1 VNRIAGE
8 ERAVTAASTT
18 AEQNKAIVA
27 EFLEVFS
34 AGDVPG
40 ILDRLHD
47 DATWWVSGSIEG
59 FAGTKSKEEM
69 GKLLEG
75 VVTVYDEGALRL
87 TPVAMVAEGDRV
99 AVEAEGYAE
108 LTNGRVYQP
117 QSAFVFEVTDGKIR
131 SVREYIDTLHAHE
144 IFVAP

>member
-1 VNRIAGE
+1 
-8 ERAVTAASTT
+8 VTATSTT
-18 AEQNKAIVA
+18 ADQNKSIVV

-34 AGDVPG
+34 EGDVPG
-40 ILDRLHD
+40 VLERLHD

-75 VVTVYDEGALRL
+75 VVTVYRQGALRL
-87 TPVAMVAEGDRV
+87 TPVAMLAEGDRV
-99 AVEAEGYAE
+99 AVETEGYAV
-108 LTNGRVYQP
+108 LTNGRVYEP
-117 QSAFVFEVTDGKIR
+117 QSAFVFEVSDGKIG

>member
-1 VNRIAGE
+1 
-8 ERAVTAASTT
+8 VTATSTT
-18 AEQNKAIVA
+18 ADQNKSIVV

-34 AGDVPG
+34 EGDVPG
-40 ILDRLHD
+40 VLERLHD

-75 VVTVYDEGALRL
+75 VVTVYRQGALRL
-87 TPVAMVAEGDRV
+87 TPVAMLAEGDRV
-99 AVEAEGYAE
+99 AVETEGYAV
-108 LTNGRVYQP
+108 LTNGRVYEP
-117 QSAFVFEVTDGKIR
+117 QSAFVFEVSDGKIR

>member
-1 VNRIAGE
+1 
-8 ERAVTAASTT
+8 VTATSTT
-18 AEQNKAIVA
+18 AEQNKSIVA

-34 AGDVPG
+34 GGDVPG
-40 ILDRLHD
+40 ILERLHD

-75 VVTVYDEGALRL
+75 VVTVYKKGALRL
-87 TPVAMVAEGDRV
+87 TPIAMVAEGARV

-117 QSAFVFEVTDGKIR
+117 QSAFVFELADGKIR